1 MSPTTDR
8 LRSDI
13 DHGQAGDK
21 VDFPDPAAAPLGT
34 DEEAAG
40 TPASKEAV
48 ALERR
53 QQAASSVTSEQSET
67 GDHGVL
73 GYVLILTLWVCGF
86 LLAVTF
92 VQT

>member
-34 DEEAAG
+34 DDEAAG
-40 TPASKEAV
+40 TPPSKTVV
-48 ALERR
+48 AQERHR
-53 QQAASSVTSEQSET
+53 NAASSVTSEQSET
-67 GDHGVL
+67 GDRGVL
-73 GYVLILTLWVCGF
+73 GYMVILALWVCGF